1 MTNAH
6 PPAHRKG
13 ILLAGGAGTRL
24 HPATLTISKQLLPVY
39 NKPMVYYP
47 LATLMLAGIREILL
61 ISTPQDL
68 PRFQAL
74 LGDGSQWGLNLSYC
88 EQAQPEG
95 LAQAFTLGKRFVAGQ
110 PSALVLGDNVF
121 YGHELKAQLVNANKR
136 HAGATVFAYHVQD
149 PERYGVVS
157 FDAQK
162 RALHIEEKP
171 SQPQSNY
178 AVTGLYFYDE
188 QVCDMAAALKPSPR
202 GELEITDI
210 NLCYLKQGQLNVEVL
225 GRGFAWLDTGTHDSL
240 LEASNFIATLE
251 KRQGLKV
258 ACPEEIAYRSCWI
271 DAAQL
276 QRLAQPMLKNEYG
289 QYLMRLIEDRVF

>member
-1 MTNAH
+1 MTSSDSSVQ
-6 PPAHRKG
+6 RKG

-24 HPATLTISKQLLPVY
+24 HPATLAISKQLLPIY

-47 LATLMLAGIREILL
+47 LTTLMLAGIREILL

-74 LGDGSQWGLNLSYC
+74 MGDGSQWGISLSYC
-88 EQAQPEG
+88 EQARPEG
-95 LAQAFTLGKRFVAGQ
+95 LAQAFTLGRRFVAGK

-121 YGHELKAQLVNANKR
+121 YGHELKTQLVHANKR
-136 HAGATVFAYHVQD
+136 HAGATVFAHHVQD
-149 PERYGVVS
+149 PERYGVIS
-157 FDAQK
+157 FDAQQ
-162 RALHIEEKP
+162 RALCIEEKP
-171 SQPQSNY
+171 KHPQSNY

-188 QVCDMAAALKPSPR
+188 QVCDMAATLKPSAR

-210 NLCYLKQGQLNVEVL
+210 NQRYLQQGQLNVEVL

-240 LEASNFIATLE
+240 LEASSFIATLE

-258 ACPEEIAYRSCWI
+258 ACPEEIAYRSHWI
-271 DAAQL
+271 DAAQV
-276 QRLAQPMLKNEYG
+276 RKLAQSMIKNEYG
-289 QYLMRLIEDRVF
+289 QYLMRLIEERIF

>member
-1 MTNAH
+1 MTPSH
-6 PPAHRKG
+6 PSVQRKG

-24 HPATLTISKQLLPVY
+24 HPATLAISKQLLPVY

-88 EQAQPEG
+88 EQVQPEG

-121 YGHELKAQLVNANKR
+121 YGHDLKVQLVHANQR
-136 HAGATVFAYHVQD
+136 HAGATVFAYHVHD
-149 PERYGVVS
+149 PERYGVIS
-157 FDAQK
+157 FDANR
-162 RALHIEEKP
+162 RALSIEEKP
-171 SQPQSNY
+171 KFPKSSY

-188 QVCDMAAALKPSPR
+188 QVCDMAAELKPSAR

-210 NLCYLKQGQLNVEVL
+210 NLRYLKQGQLNVEVL

-240 LEASNFIATLE
+240 LEASSFIATLE

-258 ACPEEIAYRSCWI
+258 ACPEEIAYRSRWI
-271 DAAQL
+271 DAAQVR
-276 QRLAQPMLKNEYG
+276 RLAQPMIKNEYG
-289 QYLMRLIEDRVF
+289 QYLMRLIEEPVF